1 MALLTLLS
9 SPSAEKQSQAAMSVG
24 HMCRYAPALQALMA
38 ADAVPLLTTLL
49 HSPSPAVQ
57 LQAWLGLGLG
67 LGLRVGLGVGAR
79 LGGRARE
86 YGDGRAQ

>member
-1 MALLTLLS
+1 
-9 SPSAEKQSQAAMSVG
+9 MSVG

-67 LGLRVGLGVGAR
+67 LGLRVGLG
-79 LGGRARE
+79 
-86 YGDGRAQ
+86 

>member
-24 HMCRYAPALQALMA
+24 HMCRYAPALQALIA

-57 LQAWLGLGLG
+57 LQAWLGLGSGLG
-67 LGLRVGLGVGAR
+67 LGLGLG
-79 LGGRARE
+79 LGSGFRVRV
-86 YGDGRAQ
+86 RV